1 MRRSVNAM
9 IADVVLRLPAGR
21 IAEGVGMRAYF
32 LGGLGVYNSARIATR
47 YNDCQPTGP
56 CDRSTYE
63 WVRRDAQPGVNGGMG
78 LETTIQR
85 ARVFVEGDVHYVRRT
100 SAAGTPTNDYF
111 LLPIALGVRF

>member
-1 MRRSVNAM
+1 
-9 IADVVLRLPAGR
+9 
-21 IAEGVGMRAYF
+21 
-32 LGGLGVYNSARIATR
+32 
-47 YNDCQPTGP
+47 
-56 CDRSTYE
+56 
-63 WVRRDAQPGVNGGMG
+63 VNGGIG